1 MMNKLKTIVLL
12 LGIILS
18 ATSSLANSEFAT
30 KNDGG
35 ESILVICKTN
45 HEELD
50 RSNYIIASINGHVLT
65 VSFLSN
71 IGHVTI
77 KITDASGATL
87 DIEST
92 ETPTGYMYYIPSA
105 GHYVVVFTFT
115 DGDEYYAEFDVTD

>member
-1 MMNKLKTIVLL
+1 MNRIKCIVLL
-12 LGIILS
+12 LGIILPTAFS
-18 ATSSLANSEFAT
+18 FANSELT
-30 KNDGG
+30 TEKDGVGTIVINKNDNTG
-35 ESILVICKTN
+35 E
-45 HEELD
+45 D
-50 RSNYIIASINGHVLT
+50 RSSSISASIDGHTLT

-115 DGDEYYAEFDVTD
+115 DGDEYYGEFDVTD

>member
-1 MMNKLKTIVLL
+1 MMNKLKTVFLL
-12 LGIILS
+12 LGIILPTAIS
-18 ATSSLANSEFAT
+18 IANSVLTTE
-30 KNDGG
+30 NDGVTPV
-35 ESILVICKTN
+35 VINKSN
-45 HEELD
+45 NNGFD
-50 RSNYIIASINGHVLT
+50 RSDSISASIDGHVLT

-105 GHYVVVFTFT
+105 GHYAVVFTFT
-115 DGDEYYAEFDVTD
+115 DGDEYEGEFDVTD